1 MIRYYLA
8 PIFWAG
14 VILFLSSVPSNDL
27 PDFSFWTLFTF
38 DKFAHVAMYGV
49 LSFQIMKACVR
60 QYANWSIRYNAV
72 KVTFFTATL
81 YGGLIEIFQA
91 YVLTDRHGDW
101 MDLISNIVGIIVG
114 IAIFKLIFHE
124 TTR

>member
-14 VILFLSSVPSNDL
+14 VILFLSSVPSTDL
-27 PDFSFWTLFTF
+27 PDFSFWTFFTF

-49 LSFQIMKACVR
+49 LSFQVMKACVR

-72 KVTFFTATL
+72 KVTLFTVIL
-81 YGGLIEIFQA
+81 YGGLIELFQEFI
-91 YVLTDRHGDW
+91 LTDRHGDW
-101 MDLISNIVGIIVG
+101 LDLISNIVGTIIG
-114 IAIFKLIFHE
+114 ITIFKLIFFE
-124 TTR
+124 YTR